1 MKATA
6 SCRRKQGVGRLSRIL
21 ALGRAHGR
29 AIIGL
34 VSNDDS
40 GRDSFEEM
48 VRSIAREVSRSVERM
63 ADFDIDEVA
72 DVIGIDS
79 ARARELADF
88 AARWLNGQAEHLG
101 DSLPVWV
108 GRTAGDDRPRTAGP
122 HPLDLPTDEQ
132 GLALSALDSGRWT
145 AEPGSDVL
153 VANGEGPGP
162 DNAIGL
168 VGELRARDW
177 IATNGELTL
186 VGRNALA
193 RWLESANSR

>member
-1 MKATA
+1 M
-6 SCRRKQGVGRLSRIL
+6 SD
-21 ALGRAHGR
+21 
-29 AIIGL
+29 
-34 VSNDDS
+34 DDS
-40 GRDSFEEM
+40 GHDSFEEM

-63 ADFDIDEVA
+63 SDFDIDEVA
-72 DVIGIDS
+72 EAIGIDP
-79 ARARELADF
+79 ARAKWLAD
-88 AARWLNGQAEHLG
+88 AAGRWLSGQAENLG
-101 DSLPVWV
+101 DGLPVWV
-108 GRTAGDDRPRTAGP
+108 GRTADDDRPRTAGP

-153 VANGEGPGP
+153 AAHGEGPGP

-193 RWLESANSR
+193 RWLESARS

>member
-1 MKATA
+1 M
-6 SCRRKQGVGRLSRIL
+6 L
-21 ALGRAHGR
+21 ALGRSTGS
-29 AIIGL
+29 AIIEL
-34 VSNDDS
+34 VSEDDS

-63 ADFDIDEVA
+63 AEFDINEVA
-72 DVIGIDS
+72 EAMGVDP
-79 ARARELADF
+79 ARAKELADSVG
-88 AARWLNGQAEHLG
+88 RWLSGQAKYLG
-101 DSLPVWV
+101 DGLPVWV
-108 GRTAGDDRPRTAGP
+108 GRTAADDRPRTAGP
-122 HPLDLPTDEQ
+122 HPLDLPTADQ

-153 VANGEGPGP
+153 VSNGEGPGP

-193 RWLESANSR
+193 RWLDSANPR